1 MTPEEYIEQR
11 LDDQIKWYDK
21 KSSFNQKKHKMWQVI
36 KIMAAL
42 FITIL
47 SLWASSEVN
56 FKEAYEAVL
65 DNLNL
70 KNNGPL
76 ITVSHVIGILGAF
89 IVFIESFIKIF
100 DYEKLW
106 IQYRSTAENLKR
118 EKLMFQTKS
127 KPYHTK
133 EAFMIL
139 VQRCEAIMQTEVQGW
154 IEVVS
159 EKEENQS

>member
-1 MTPEEYIEQR
+1 MTAEEYIEQR
-11 LDDQIKWYDK
+11 LDDQINWYER
-21 KSSFNQKKHKMWQVI
+21 KSSFCQKKHKMWQVI

-47 SLWASSEVN
+47 SLWATSEVS
-56 FKEAYEAVL
+56 FKDAYDVVL
-65 DNLNL
+65 ENLNIN
-70 KNNGPL
+70 NNGPL
-76 ITVSHVIGILGAF
+76 ITVSHVIGVLGSF
-89 IVFIESFIKIF
+89 IVFIESFVKIF

-133 EAFMIL
+133 EAFMLL
-139 VQRCEAIMQTEVQGW
+139 VHRCEAIMQAEVQGW
-154 IEVVS
+154 LEVVS
-159 EKEENQS
+159 EKEDNQS